1 MLRGGILVSVQY
13 GTQVR
18 IILLITVNGGTT
30 ACPKGQ
36 SVLVD
41 TMLLCGQPLI

>member
-18 IILLITVNGGTT
+18 IILLITVKGELPHVQKAR
-30 ACPKGQ
+30 ACW
-36 SVLVD
+36 
-41 TMLLCGQPLI
+41 LIPCCCAGNL